1 MAAERGAP
9 LVAADFTRLMAG
21 DLDFAQ
27 ALVLLLREAWLRD
40 AVLYLEGLDALRTD
54 DRVPHQRQLVAALD
68 QSPVFTILSGARPWA
83 ALEHRPLGVVEHVF
97 TIPAFAERRLC
108 WQGSLGTAGIEI
120 ADNEVTALAD
130 RFRLTPWQIA
140 DAVATARQRLA
151 GRNGDGHEDQQP
163 MHRELFAAARL
174 ETGSDLD
181 TLARRLEPRHTWND
195 IVLAED
201 PRGQLLQVG
210 ARVRCRQ
217 RVFGDWGFARR
228 LGSRTGVNAL
238 FSGPPGTG
246 KTMAAEVLASDLG
259 LDLYKIDLSSVVSK
273 YIGETEKNLERIF
286 TAAENANVILF
297 FDEADALFGKRSE
310 VRDSHDRY
318 ANVEI
323 SYLLQRMEE
332 YDGLAILASNL
343 RQNMDEAFVRR
354 LHFIVEFPFPDEE
367 DRRRIWD
374 VHFPAELP
382 READVDTA
390 SLARSYK
397 LTGGSIRSIVLDAA
411 FLAAAEGR
419 AVSAQHL
426 VRAARREY
434 QKMGKVP
441 PELASEREPVA
452 ARAGA

>member
-1 MAAERGAP
+1 
-9 LVAADFTRLMAG
+9 
-21 DLDFAQ
+21 
-27 ALVLLLREAWLRD
+27 
-40 AVLYLEGLDALRTD
+40 
-54 DRVPHQRQLVAALD
+54 
-68 QSPVFTILSGARPWA
+68 
-83 ALEHRPLGVVEHVF
+83 
-97 TIPAFAERRLC
+97 
-108 WQGSLGTAGIEI
+108 
-120 ADNEVTALAD
+120 
-130 RFRLTPWQIA
+130 
-140 DAVATARQRLA
+140 
-151 GRNGDGHEDQQP
+151 
-163 MHRELFAAARL
+163 
-174 ETGSDLD
+174 
-181 TLARRLEPRHTWND
+181 
-195 IVLAED
+195 
-201 PRGQLLQVG
+201 
-210 ARVRCRQ
+210 
-217 RVFGDWGFARR
+217 VFGDWGFARR